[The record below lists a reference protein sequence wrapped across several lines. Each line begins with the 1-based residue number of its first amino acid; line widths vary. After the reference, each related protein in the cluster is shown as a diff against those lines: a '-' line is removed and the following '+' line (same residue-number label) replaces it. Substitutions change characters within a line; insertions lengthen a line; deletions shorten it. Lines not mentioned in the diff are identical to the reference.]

1 MFKNYVFAPES
12 KLSKVQFQKCCSDKQ
27 TWKIG
32 GRNSNFSDVPIEF
45 SNFSWNEL
53 IRENMIKFPLLSVLL
68 LQFFVPYV
76 EATFPGSCFNF
87 EVHSTWV
94 SRRSFTSRKKALF
107 LQKIWLMIKKYENG
121 MLIVLNFSARMNTV
135 FENQRKTFIQHCE
148 RSELSLHFEWT
159 KVHKNANNSPIWRF
173 FENLKLAVKQCYQT
187 GQF

>member
-1 MFKNYVFAPES
+1 MQKSLNFAFSCLPFFCSKLYFIITQKVNFFYELNIFKNYVFAPES
-12 KLSKVQFQKCCSDKQ
+12 KLSKVQFQKCCSDNQ

-94 SRRSFTSRKKALF
+94 SRRSFTSRKKHYSY
-107 LQKIWLMIKKYENG
+107 KKYG
-121 MLIVLNFSARMNTV
+121 
-135 FENQRKTFIQHCE
+135 
-148 RSELSLHFEWT
+148 
-159 KVHKNANNSPIWRF
+159 
-173 FENLKLAVKQCYQT
+173 
-187 GQF
+187 